1 MLYTLC
7 SALHTEVNDMPFKVS
22 DEFIEE
28 NQVVAVLSGG
38 TEAQF
43 MNLILEKK
51 LDLKRPVYLMVSGY
65 SNSMPAALEIL
76 SFIIQ
81 RKGIAKIMQHPKD
94 IVFPDDTETA
104 SLTRPPLAKVL
115 NNEKKQRLGVIGKSS
130 DWLIASTVDYK
141 EVTKKINMELVDIP
155 IEEVTSLG
163 EVDPGMKGAEAIYER
178 LKEIIA
184 KHKLD
189 GITLRCFDI
198 FPVMKNTACLAI
210 SKLIDDGI
218 PAACEGDI
226 PVLLTMMVCKN
237 LTGEIGWMGSPARI
251 QPDGK
256 ILMAKCTIS
265 LKMTKSHEFTTHFES
280 GIGVAIHGEVEP
292 GDYTLVKLSPDLK
305 RILAV
310 NVTVTGCQH
319 EENMCRTQIWIQST
333 PIVSQ
338 YLLTSPLADHH
349 VLLKGHQAAKFWR
362 E

>member
-1 MLYTLC
+1 
-7 SALHTEVNDMPFKVS
+7 
-22 DEFIEE
+22 
-28 NQVVAVLSGG
+28 
-38 TEAQF
+38 
-43 MNLILEKK
+43 
-51 LDLKRPVYLMVSGY
+51 
-65 SNSMPAALEIL
+65 LEIL

-189 GITLRCFDI
+189 GITIRCFDI
-198 FPVMKNTACLAI
+198 FPVMKNTACVAI
-210 SKLIDDGI
+210 SKLIDEGI
-218 PAACEGDI
+218 PAGCEGDI